1 MNHKKNFLWDSVVEL
16 LDKFEET
23 NKGIA
28 GMTVADLGEVGD
40 PPRIMC
46 FQKAVNR
53 ANLNEFGILV
63 GEYVVGMSDISW
75 IATVSVDVKDPDM
88 SLAVDYI
95 DNTSKI
101 TRDEI
106 KNMIQELVRHL
117 TQLMTPATIDPKK
130 LN

>member
-28 GMTVADLGEVGD
+28 GMTVSDLGEPGD

-63 GEYVVGMSDISW
+63 GEYVVGMSGISW

-95 DNTSKI
+95 DKSSTI
-101 TRDEI
+101 TREEV
-106 KNMIQELVRHL
+106 KNLIQELVKHL
-117 TQLMTPATIDPKK
+117 TQLTNPAPAQAV
-130 LN
+130 LH

>member
-95 DNTSKI
+95 DKSSTI
-101 TRDEI
+101 TREEV
-106 KNMIQELVRHL
+106 KNLIQELVKHL
-117 TQLMTPATIDPKK
+117 TQLTNPAPAQAV
-130 LN
+130 LH